1 MKLIRLLGALFCL
14 MLGSSFLHA
23 QAMKIAISVPGP
35 GAASYLPVELITRIG
50 ADRAEGAE
58 VTVSFADGGGIA
70 IGEVLNN
77 NADFAVVGLPAAMS
91 TRLKDK
97 RVVAL
102 AAVNDLPLYALMV
115 RQGLQGKVRTIADLR
130 GKTLGVHSH
139 SITSKT
145 TSQQVLEL
153 LLSAAGVQS
162 HEYRLVSVG
171 QRWESESSMLSSGE
185 ADAVMGD
192 EPHATRMVAD
202 KTAFVLFH
210 LGNPVTAGKYPGTG
224 FLRGALIGRSDR
236 IAQDS
241 RKTEVMVRIL
251 QRTLQWIATHTP
263 EEFAAKL
270 DLKTDQ
276 DRTRLAA
283 LFRKY
288 PRQYSTDG
296 KFSTAQLKETEVF
309 FQSSQASNP
318 AARSL
323 DIESMINDRWAGRK
337 D

>member
-1 MKLIRLLGALFCL
+1 MKPVRLLGALL
-14 MLGSSFLHA
+14 WMLLSAAPLAA
-23 QAMKIAISVPGP
+23 QNLRISISVPGP
-35 GAASYLPVELITRIG
+35 GAASYLPVELISRIG

-58 VTVSFADGGGIA
+58 VTVSFADGGGISLN
-70 IGEVLNN
+70 EMLNN

-139 SITSKT
+139 SVTNKT

-153 LLSAAGVQS
+153 LLNQAGVTPQ
-162 HEYRLVSVG
+162 EYRLVAVG
-171 QRWESESSMLSSGE
+171 QRWESESLMLASGE

-192 EPHATRMVAD
+192 EPYATRMVEQ
-202 KTAFVLFH
+202 KTAFALFH
-210 LGNPVTAGKYPGTG
+210 LGNPETAGKYPGSG
-224 FLRGALIGRSDR
+224 FLRGALLGRSDR

-241 RKTEVMVRIL
+241 RKAETMVKIL
-251 QRTLQWIATHTP
+251 RRTLQWIASHSP

-270 DLKTDQ
+270 DIKSEEEHA
-276 DRTRLAA
+276 RLTA

-288 PRQYSTDG
+288 PRQYSVDG

-309 FQSSQASNP
+309 FQISQAMNP

-323 DIESMINDRWAGRK
+323 DLESMVLDRWAGRK